1 MSSLTRRLSIGL
13 LIAGLTKMLLLAQ
26 GSVLLFDHAFRSYLG
41 ERLQVEAEGIVALA
55 LDERGEPR
63 ANAPAS
69 VLPYQH
75 VYSGMYY
82 TLRVDYEPLQRSR
95 SLWDYDLPEQPLG
108 LSPHLVPGPEKQQ
121 LLVWRQQYHRG
132 LHRIDVT
139 TALDYTPVTRR
150 LEWLRFS
157 IWGLGGL
164 MALLLV
170 LIQRQVI
177 HFSLK
182 PFRALRNELS
192 RFNEGHQMTLTTP
205 VPIEIAPVVNELN
218 HQLQRIEKVLQRSR
232 DGIANLS
239 HALKTPLAVMES
251 LLTHRELEA
260 YPDLRHQLQNRLD
273 DIHRLV
279 ERELQRARLDTRE
292 ELHAARFTPDVDL
305 PSLLDT
311 LRMLY
316 PHITFSVEPAS
327 HPALPWDREDI
338 LEVLGNLLD
347 NAGKWAT
354 SRTRLSFV
362 DGPQHF
368 TIRVEDDGP
377 GIQAQQREDVLQRG
391 TRLDEQ
397 VSGHGLGLGIV
408 EQIVNY
414 HGGKLTLGIS
424 TLGGLSVTLDLP
436 LPYATYHT

>member
-1 MSSLTRRLSIGL
+1 MISLTRRLSLGV

-55 LDERGEPR
+55 LDEKGEPR
-63 ANAPAS
+63 AGTPQS

-82 TLRVDYEPLQRSR
+82 TLRVDYGPIQRSR
-95 SLWDYDLPEQPLG
+95 SLWDHEISEQQLG
-108 LSPHLVPGPEKQQ
+108 LGPDLIPGPENQQ

-164 MALLLV
+164 MALCLV
-170 LIQRQVI
+170 MIQRQVI
-177 HFSLK
+177 HYSLK
-182 PFRALRNELS
+182 PFRALRDELR
-192 RFNEGHQMTLTTP
+192 RFNAGHQMTLTTP
-205 VPIEIAPVVNELN
+205 MPVEIAPVVNELN
-218 HQLQRIEKVLQRSR
+218 HQLERIEKVLQRSR

-251 LLTHRELEA
+251 LLTHRELKQHPE
-260 YPDLRHQLQNRLD
+260 LRQQLHNRLD

-292 ELHAARFTPDVDL
+292 ELHAARFTPDIDL
-305 PSLLDT
+305 PPLLDT

-316 PHITFSVEPAS
+316 AHVAFSVVPES

-347 NAGKWAT
+347 NAGKWANGQA
-354 SRTRLSFV
+354 RLSFV
-362 DGPQHF
+362 DGLETL
-368 TIRVEDDGP
+368 TIQVEDDGP
-377 GIQAQQREDVLQRG
+377 GIQAQLREDVLQRG

-397 VSGHGLGLGIV
+397 VNGHGLGLGIV
-408 EQIVNY
+408 EQIVSY
-414 HGGKLTLGIS
+414 HGGQLTLGTS
-424 TLGGLSVTLDLP
+424 PLGGLSVTLNLP
-436 LPYATYHT
+436 WPTSNA